1 MTLYYI
7 DNFYDYRKF
16 DGVVVNN
23 QLYDSNIVIT
33 SYKDELGDAIVDCKY
48 AIKTNKS
55 SINDKEEL
63 EVVLNDIFSFVED
76 YQMESILIPID
87 TFNYILDKHEILSI
101 IREKTREYLVNHDLN
116 VFLYIP
122 DKERYVDQLDPILQD
137 YIDTGLELLTLHK
150 MLIPHA
156 LDKKIE
162 EVINNIDETFTE
174 MLLRLIDEKR
184 MTDVEVYKR
193 ANIDRKHFSK
203 IRNNRFYQPKKVTV
217 IALALALRLS
227 IEETEELLNKAGY
240 SLSRSSVMDMVV
252 RYFIEKGEYDIYAI
266 NEILFML
273 NEKLL
278 GC

>member
-87 TFNYILDKHEILSI
+87 TFNYILDKHEFLSI

-150 MLIPHA
+150 TLIPHA
-156 LDKKIE
+156 LDEKIE

>member
-150 MLIPHA
+150 TLIPHA

>member
-150 MLIPHA
+150 TLIPHA
-156 LDKKIE
+156 LDEKIE

>member
-87 TFNYILDKHEILSI
+87 TFNYILDKHEFLSI

>member
-101 IREKTREYLVNHDLN
+101 IRERTREYLVNHDLN

-150 MLIPHA
+150 TLIPHA

>member
-23 QLYDSNIVIT
+23 QLYDSNIMIT

-150 MLIPHA
+150 TLIPHA
-156 LDKKIE
+156 LDEKIE

>member
-150 MLIPHA
+150 TLIPHA

-162 EVINNIDETFTE
+162 EVINSIDETFTE

>member
-87 TFNYILDKHEILSI
+87 TFNFILDKHEILSI

-156 LDKKIE
+156 LDEKIE

>member
-156 LDKKIE
+156 LDEKIE

-240 SLSRSSVMDMVV
+240 SLSRSSVMDIV
-252 RYFIEKGEYDIYAI
+252 IKI
-266 NEILFML
+266 N
-273 NEKLL
+273 
-278 GC
+278 